1 MNNEKP
7 AVAKSGEGKIWA
19 ESTAH
24 AKVLGQDCA
33 WRVGRPVAEAEKV
46 RGREGGEGDRS
57 MSCREVGKHKGAL
70 WEGLSFDPKESG
82 RPGGLWVEEGET

>member
-1 MNNEKP
+1 MG
-7 AVAKSGEGKIWA
+7 KSGEGKIWA

-33 WRVGRPVAEAEKV
+33 WRIGRPVAEAEKV
-46 RGREGGEGDRS
+46 RGREGG
-57 MSCREVGKHKGAL
+57 AL
-70 WEGLSFDPKESG
+70 WEGLSFDPKEGG